1 MRDASGF
8 SLIELLVAMAIALT
22 VLGAASFVLTHQL
35 SHGQRLLAETRL
47 HAQARALLERMAR
60 DLRRAGYRE
69 HEQASADFDLR
80 LPATSCVLYSYDRY
94 ADGVASA
101 NERFGFKWQRV
112 DGVGVLRMR
121 KSGAGL
127 ADCAEGSWE
136 TLSDPAS
143 LEVTSL
149 EFVAL
154 DQACYDVAGATRRPC
169 PPRAGAGERLLVLR
183 ELEIR
188 LWAQDRARTLP
199 PVALTA
205 RVALPVAPLL
215 PE

>member
-1 MRDASGF
+1 MGYRGGF

-35 SHGQRLLAETRL
+35 AYGQRLLAETRL
-47 HAQARALLERMAR
+47 HAQASALLERMAR

-69 HEQASADFDLR
+69 HEQASTDFDLR
-80 LPATSCVLYSYDRY
+80 LPATGCVLYSYDRY

-112 DGVGVLRMR
+112 DGVGGLRMR

-154 DQACYDVAGATRRPC
+154 DQACYDVASAARRPC
-169 PPRAGAGERLLVLR
+169 PQRAGAGERLLVLR
-183 ELEIR
+183 DLEIR
-188 LWAQDRARTLP
+188 LQAQDRARSLP
-199 PVALTA
+199 PVVLAA
-205 RVALPVAPLL
+205 RVALPVAPFL